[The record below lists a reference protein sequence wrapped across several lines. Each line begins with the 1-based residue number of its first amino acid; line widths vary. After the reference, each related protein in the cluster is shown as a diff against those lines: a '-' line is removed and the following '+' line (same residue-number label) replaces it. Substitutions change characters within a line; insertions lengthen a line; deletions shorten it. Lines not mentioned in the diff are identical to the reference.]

1 MKIGAF
7 EILLFFI
14 CLNLSC
20 FILNEMEALPYY
32 IEPVETVESINAQF
46 VTTIGGAIAIIGG
59 GVFAGLLIGA
69 IVQAAAIALVIAAL
83 SFLVPLF
90 DWIIMGFPK
99 MLIALG
105 VPEPIYLAL
114 GVLVGVTWVW
124 FLIGIVAQRY
134 ME

>member
-1 MKIGAF
+1 
-7 EILLFFI
+7 
-14 CLNLSC
+14 
-20 FILNEMEALPYY
+20 MEALPYY